1 MNEKDTMDSGP
12 PQVADLRRKAEER
25 LRARE
30 SHTAEAVKEADSRA
44 LVHELQ
50 VHQIELEMQNEEL
63 LRAQAAA
70 QEESEK
76 YYDLFDF
83 APIGYFLWGQDAQ
96 ILEVNLAGA
105 AMLGLDRKTVAQ
117 KRFGQFVA
125 MEDRPAFADF
135 CKRVLVTDT
144 MQTCEV
150 KLLNDRQPVY
160 ALVEGISAKDC
171 QGQEGRLCRAAV
183 IDITKQKR
191 ADELAT
197 ANQTLEAE
205 IAARKAAE
213 ALLKSREHDYRTLAE
228 NLPGMVYRIDL
239 REKQRM
245 NFFNNLIEEMTG
257 YTASELSTGH
267 VCSIDPL
274 IVEEDRQ
281 RVIDNVNRAVRER
294 LAFALDY
301 RIRHKNGAI
310 RHFEEWGRPICDDN
324 GEPLYIDGVILDV
337 TDRALAERAVR
348 ESGERFRQMAE
359 NIEEVFFLVSPDWNE
374 VLYISPAYEE
384 VWGRSCQ
391 GLYDSARSWLEAVVE
406 EDRPVVIASMEQA
419 ITEGLPSVCPAYRL
433 LRPDGAQRWIQARA
447 WPIFDDQGNV
457 CRIAGIAEDITDRKR
472 AEEAHRREQSLLD
485 SVMRTTDVMLVLLDP
500 QFNFVWVNSAYAET
514 CRMKPEEMIGKNHF
528 ALYPNAENE
537 TIFRKVRDTGEG
549 VFYKDKAFVFPDQ
562 PERGVTYWDWSLT
575 PVKDAGGNLANLV
588 LSLRETTEFKRT
600 EETLREN
607 QERYRVLAETML
619 QGVVHQDAEGRIIAM
634 NPAAERILGKTVEEF
649 LGSNSIREEQ
659 HTIHEDGSPFPG
671 VEHPAMVALRTG
683 QPLSGVVM
691 GVFNPRENNYHWI
704 SIDAVPVFRPGEDRP
719 YQVYTV
725 FEDIT
730 GASRPRRRC
739 GKVTMNFNPSMT
751 ARETG
756 LSLWTLKRNVSSEPI
771 RPCAGCWAT
780 GKMSFSPCWPRI
792 FTHPTGCPPSGSDSG
807 RSWIDR
813 RRSLRASPCSRRM
826 APSSG

>member
-1 MNEKDTMDSGP
+1 M
-12 PQVADLRRKAEER
+12 
-25 LRARE
+25 
-30 SHTAEAVKEADSRA
+30 
-44 LVHELQ
+44 
-50 VHQIELEMQNEEL
+50 HQIELEMQNEEL

-83 APIGYFLWGQDAQ
+83 APIGYFLWDQDAQ

-160 ALVEGISAKDC
+160 ALVEGISAKDR

-183 IDITKQKR
+183 IDITQQKR

-213 ALLKSREHDYRTLAE
+213 ALLKSRERDYRTLAE

-245 NFFNNLIEEMTG
+245 NFFNNLVEEMTG
-257 YTASELSTGH
+257 YTASELSTGR

-310 RHFEEWGRPICDDN
+310 RHFEEWGRPICDDD

-337 TDRALAERAVR
+337 TDRALAEKAVR

-391 GLYDSARSWLEAVVE
+391 SLYDSARSWLEAVVE

-419 ITEGLPSVCPAYRL
+419 ITEGLPKCVSRVSPSPAGR
-433 LRPDGAQRWIQARA
+433 GA
-447 WPIFDDQGNV
+447 
-457 CRIAGIAEDITDRKR
+457 T
-472 AEEAHRREQSLLD
+472 LD
-485 SVMRTTDVMLVLLDP
+485 SSSR
-500 QFNFVWVNSAYAET
+500 
-514 CRMKPEEMIGKNHF
+514 
-528 ALYPNAENE
+528 
-537 TIFRKVRDTGEG
+537 
-549 VFYKDKAFVFPDQ
+549 
-562 PERGVTYWDWSLT
+562 
-575 PVKDAGGNLANLV
+575 LA
-588 LSLRETTEFKRT
+588 
-600 EETLREN
+600 
-607 QERYRVLAETML
+607 
-619 QGVVHQDAEGRIIAM
+619 D
-634 NPAAERILGKTVEEF
+634 
-649 LGSNSIREEQ
+649 IR
-659 HTIHEDGSPFPG
+659 
-671 VEHPAMVALRTG
+671 
-683 QPLSGVVM
+683 
-691 GVFNPRENNYHWI
+691 
-704 SIDAVPVFRPGEDRP
+704 
-719 YQVYTV
+719 
-725 FEDIT
+725 
-730 GASRPRRRC
+730 
-739 GKVTMNFNPSMT
+739 
-751 ARETG
+751 
-756 LSLWTLKRNVSSEPI
+756 
-771 RPCAGCWAT
+771 
-780 GKMSFSPCWPRI
+780 
-792 FTHPTGCPPSGSDSG
+792 
-807 RSWIDR
+807 
-813 RRSLRASPCSRRM
+813 
-826 APSSG
+826 